1 MNKYIISMYIFL
13 AFLCSYQLSKGKEI
27 ILYLLLV
34 TQLLIFGLNICYLLK
49 KKDIKLPKL
58 LLSMIMILLIS
69 LFFNIETIGNYIIN
83 IILIFNIFVLTKYK
97 WNYIHKQ
104 IYYFAVIFNIFNI
117 FMNIAL

>member
-13 AFLCSYQLSKGKEI
+13 AFLCSYQLGKGKEI

-58 LLSMIMILLIS
+58 ILSMIMILSIS
-69 LFFNIETIGNYIIN
+69 LFFNIETTGNYVIN
-83 IILIFNIFVLTKYK
+83 IIY
-97 WNYIHKQ
+97 
-104 IYYFAVIFNIFNI
+104 
-117 FMNIAL
+117 M